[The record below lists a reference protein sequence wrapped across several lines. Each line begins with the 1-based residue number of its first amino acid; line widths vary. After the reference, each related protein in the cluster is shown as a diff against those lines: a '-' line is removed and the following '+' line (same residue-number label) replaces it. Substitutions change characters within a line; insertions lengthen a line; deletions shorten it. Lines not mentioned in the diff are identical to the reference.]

1 MRPKCLSPPRRN
13 GKLMAWGF
21 QQKFRSHH
29 QKREDKEPTR
39 IAGLGRAGTPLH
51 LETGR
56 CKHQSSRDTGQ
67 TRRPRGGGE
76 APLCQGTEWERGL
89 RASQEW
95 EGPTSREGFPGRGAS
110 SLEPTGG
117 CFPGRGRN
125 HSDPSQQKKKK
136 ETYSRNPG
144 YVGEPKGQWDL
155 GLTSRRVWNLW
166 KHCP

>member
-39 IAGLGRAGTPLH
+39 IAGLGRAGAPLH

-56 CKHQSSRDTGQ
+56 CKHRSSRDTGQ

-95 EGPTSREGFPGRGAS
+95 GGPTSREGFPGRGAFGWS
-110 SLEPTGG
+110 PREDVSLEGDATTQTQVS
-117 CFPGRGRN
+117 R
-125 HSDPSQQKKKK
+125 KKKGGL
-136 ETYSRNPG
+136 TLGTQGMWGS
-144 YVGEPKGQWDL
+144 PKGS
-155 GLTSRRVWNLW
+155 GT
-166 KHCP
+166 